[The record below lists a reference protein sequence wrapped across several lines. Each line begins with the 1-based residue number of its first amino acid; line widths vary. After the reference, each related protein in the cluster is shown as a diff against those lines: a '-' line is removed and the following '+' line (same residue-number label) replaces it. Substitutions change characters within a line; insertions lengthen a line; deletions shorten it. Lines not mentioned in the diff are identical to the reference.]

1 MFVKILKNVG
11 MLALLGIVVAV
22 GLGASICGYVF
33 WQVRYGDFTKL
44 KKTTILAM
52 FQEETSLFYDDEK
65 TRIGSIF
72 ESRHRRYVPVDE
84 IPVFL
89 INAVVAVEDKNFYR
103 HFGIDPLAIGSAIF
117 EGLSKKGQ
125 FRRGGSTITQQTVK
139 NIINDW
145 EPSFARKFREMIRA
159 MQLERIYDKRQI
171 LEFYL
176 NQFHVV
182 GNGNGIDVAARY
194 YFDKDVKNL
203 NLVESAFIAGSVK
216 GPGKYNPFIK
226 YSRDE
231 QENAKQYANDRKN
244 YVLSQ
249 MVEQL
254 WISKQEYE
262 EAVKTDVPFKRGEFR
277 TAEVSLVELIQGQL
291 EKKEILTALGLAKPD
306 DLSISGLKVFTTIDG
321 DFQKA
326 AQLSMR
332 RNLSRL
338 ETILTGF
345 APEKPEAFKVLRDLK
360 PEDFVYGKVTSIEG
374 RTPAEAKIHLNFGI
388 PNGTIPNESLVRY
401 AKILNLV
408 DGKGYQHYLQQLLKS
423 IKVGDILFVQVSS
436 YDKENTEAVL
446 ELHKRPT
453 VSGGLIAL
461 DKGEVRAIVSGF
473 DTLGYNRAVT
483 AKRQPGSVFKSL
495 VYFAALQLGWSVLD
509 SVDNIRQV
517 FPFQSR
523 NYFPRP
529 DHKPIYE
536 SVSMLWAGVK
546 SENLASVALTA
557 HLLDKLNF
565 DQFKQLMNT
574 MGLSPLGNEVPRDY
588 HYRVA
593 KETGVSLDYEGIVSY
608 QVIRAVNDLAADLVF
623 SGDDALL
630 KKLKLLSWGSGYE
643 SRLKAV
649 RLAGGDINLKE
660 RKIRHDLIA
669 NNYLRM
675 KELNTNLT
683 RDWKIIKMS
692 IDSVGLQAAFQDP
705 SLRSYLSKFR
715 VISEGTLPQI
725 AYFMKLPDEE
735 NIPNSSHFPLPD
747 ITGRALELKDLEA
760 WNANLVDALDNFKI
774 DGSIPRKILIRMDQI
789 IDKNLAEIKKTDE
802 DPYRLY
808 SYFQH
813 HDFRIGLGLKYLVRL
828 AQAVGVQNRLEGV
841 LSFPLGTNDVT
852 TGEVAKIYQ
861 TFMAGKV
868 YRFFEEGPANQISF
882 VKRIED
888 RFGNILFKAERKE
901 SQLVEPFVAQQV
913 REILKQVVVHGT
925 GRRAF
930 SELYVNE
937 QDKNSPTDPATAVDP
952 KQKKEFQVR
961 VPSFGKTGTTNDFT
975 TSYFAGF
982 MPYPTEKYKPLN
994 PENSYTV
1001 ATYVGY
1007 DMNKIMKKG
1016 MQRIYGGAGALPV
1029 WTDFLKEVIKIKQYA
1044 DYIDPSVRGEWPMIR
1059 EDKTAPFLVDLPQGI
1074 VLRSGSV
1081 ANSEEW
1087 KATNMS
1093 VTGEEFVKE
1102 DAPDVLTSGVLNLS
1116 PDPSISSLSP
1126 KRIFSTFR
1134 LANSNEFTGS
1144 SR

>member
-1 MFVKILKNVG
+1 MFVKIVKNVG
-11 MLALLGIVVAV
+11 MLAFLTVLVMV
-22 GLGASICGYVF
+22 GFGASVCGYVL
-33 WQVRYGDFTKL
+33 WQVKYGDFTKL
-44 KKTTILAM
+44 KKSTILAM

-72 ESRHRRYVPVDE
+72 ESRHRRYVPIDE

-103 HFGIDPLAIGSAIF
+103 HFGVDPLAIGSAIM

-159 MQLERIYDKRQI
+159 IQLERIYDKRQI

-194 YFDKDVKNL
+194 YFDKDVKSL
-203 NLVESAFIAGSVK
+203 SLVESAFIAGSVK

-231 QENAKQYANDRKN
+231 QDNSKQYANDRKN

-254 WISKQEYE
+254 WISKEEYE

-277 TAEVSLVELIQGQL
+277 TAEVSLVELIQSQL
-291 EKKEILTALGLAKPD
+291 EKKEILTALGLTKPE

-321 DFQKA
+321 EFQRA

-345 APEKPEAFKVLRDLK
+345 APEKPETFKVLRDLK
-360 PEDFVYGKVTSIEG
+360 PEDFVYGKVTAIQGHSPADTSIKV
-374 RTPAEAKIHLNFGI
+374 TFGI
-388 PNGTIPNESLVRY
+388 PNGVITNESLVRY

-408 DGKGYQHYLQQLLKS
+408 DGKGYQFYLQHLLKT
-423 IKVGDILFVQVSS
+423 IKVGDVLFMQVSS
-436 YDKENTEAVL
+436 YDKESNEAVV

-509 SVDNIRQV
+509 SIDNIRQV

-529 DHKPIYE
+529 DHKPIHE
-536 SVSMLWAGVK
+536 SVSMIWAGIK
-546 SENLASVALTA
+546 SENLASVSLTA

-574 MGLSPLGNEVPRDY
+574 MGYSPLANEVPRDY

-608 QVIRAVNDLAADLVF
+608 QVTRAVNDLSADLVF
-623 SGDDALL
+623 SGDELLL
-630 KKLKLLSWGSGYE
+630 KKLKLMSWGSGYE
-643 SRLKAV
+643 SRLKV
-649 RLAGGDINLKE
+649 IRLAGSGDVNLKE
-660 RKIRHDLIA
+660 RKIRHELIA

-675 KELNTNLT
+675 KEINTNLT

-692 IDSVGLQAAFQDP
+692 VDNVGLAASFQDP
-705 SLRSYLSKFR
+705 SLHSFFNKFR
-715 VISEGTLPQI
+715 VISEGPLPQI

-735 NIPNSSHFPLPD
+735 SIPNSSHFPLPD
-747 ITGRALELKDLEA
+747 ITGRHLELKDLEA
-760 WNANLVDALDNFKI
+760 WNTNIVEALDNVKI
-774 DGSIPRKILIRMDQI
+774 DGSVPRKILIRMDQI

-888 RFGNILFKAERKE
+888 RFGNVLFKADRKE
-901 SQLVEPFVAQQV
+901 SQLVDPFVAQQV
-913 REILKQVVVHGT
+913 REILKQVVAHGT
-925 GRRAF
+925 GRRAY

-937 QDKNSPTDPATAVDP
+937 QDKNGTTDPTVAGA
-952 KQKKEFQVR
+952 KAHKNEFQVR

-1016 MQRIYGGAGALPV
+1016 MQRIYGGVGALPV

-1059 EDKTAPFLVDLPQGI
+1059 EEKTGQFLVDLPQGV
-1074 VLRSGSV
+1074 VLRSGSGS
-1081 ANSEEW
+1081 NSEEW

-1093 VTGEEFVKE
+1093 VTGEEFVKD
-1102 DAPDVLTSGVLNLS
+1102 DAPDVLTSAILSLS
-1116 PDPSISSLSP
+1116 PDPTISSIQP

-1134 LANSNEFTGS
+1134 LANGNDFTKAD
-1144 SR
+1144 